1 MVNYGREVAIT
12 VFIKYLT
19 ESKKYIIMKKYL
31 ILFSLSLGC
40 NHKERTPKTYTF
52 DASKDTSFVVNQTS
66 GMSLR
71 VEFDVKGELEDSSM
85 LAISYYNSKV
95 NAHNKFEVPLNPGI
109 VNLENRVTNFYE
121 GDALF
126 TFKHL
131 NNKRGKLSV
140 KASL

>member
-1 MVNYGREVAIT
+1 
-12 VFIKYLT
+12 
-19 ESKKYIIMKKYL
+19 MKKYL
-31 ILFSLSLGC
+31 IIFSLFLFSCSS
-40 NHKERTPKTYTF
+40 KRRTPAYYTF

-71 VEFDVKGELEDSSM
+71 VEFDVKGEIEDSSM
-85 LAISYYNSKV
+85 LIITYYQSKLNANS
-95 NAHNKFEVPLNPGI
+95 KFEVLLSPGT
-109 VNLENRVTNFYE
+109 VNLENKVTDFYE

-131 NNKRGKLSV
+131 NNKKGKLTI

>member
-1 MVNYGREVAIT
+1 MDRLLQV
-12 VFIKYLT
+12 LM
-19 ESKKYIIMKKYL
+19 KKYII
-31 ILFSLSLGC
+31 IVVLFLSC
-40 NHKERTPKTYTF
+40 SKERTPKIYTF

-71 VEFDVKGELEDSSM
+71 VEFDVKDELQDSSM
-85 LAISYYNSKV
+85 LVVSYYNSIG
-95 NAHNKFEVPLNPGI
+95 NANNKYEFPLSPGV
-109 VNLENRVTNFYE
+109 VNLENKVCDHYE

-131 NNKRGKLSV
+131 NNKKGKLSI

>member
-1 MVNYGREVAIT
+1 MR
-12 VFIKYLT
+12 
-19 ESKKYIIMKKYL
+19 KYII
-31 ILFSLSLGC
+31 LFPLFFSCS
-40 NHKERTPKTYTF
+40 KERTPKIYTF

-85 LAISYYNSKV
+85 LVISYYNSKV
-95 NAHNKFEVPLNPGI
+95 NANNKFEIPLSPGT
-109 VNLENRVTNFYE
+109 VNLENRVTDFYE

-131 NNKRGKLSV
+131 KNKKGRLSI

>member
-1 MVNYGREVAIT
+1 
-12 VFIKYLT
+12 
-19 ESKKYIIMKKYL
+19 MKHL
-31 ILFSLSLGC
+31 ILILAFLTFSCS
-40 NHKERTPKTYTF
+40 KERTPKTYTF

-71 VEFDVKGELEDSSM
+71 VEFDVKGELQDSSI
-85 LAISYYNSKV
+85 LVISYYNSKV
-95 NAHNKFEVPLNPGI
+95 NINNKFEVPLGPGAI
-109 VNLENRVTNFYE
+109 NLENRVHDHYE

-131 NNKRGKLSV
+131 KNKKGKLSI

>member
-1 MVNYGREVAIT
+1 MKY
-12 VFIKYLT
+12 FIIASIFFGC
-19 ESKKYIIMKKYL
+19 SKQRIPAY
-31 ILFSLSLGC
+31 
-40 NHKERTPKTYTF
+40 YTF

-71 VEFDVKGELEDSSM
+71 VEFDVKGEIEDSSM
-85 LAISYYNSKV
+85 LVISYYNSKG
-95 NAHNKFEVPLNPGI
+95 NANVKLDVPLSAGI
-109 VNLENRVTNFYE
+109 VNLKDRTYDFYE

-131 NNKRGKLSV
+131 NNKKGKLTI